1 MYLLRLA
8 LLTLL
13 AVVTVTPVASAA
25 DLSGRIQRIRIRD
38 KDKDAFEYR
47 TLVQTESGDPSGT
60 GSMDVTVTGLETGD
74 TSVVKTKSKKTQV
87 LATATAR
94 FARNKPYEKKY
105 TVIVSMRSL
114 AAPTV
119 TVPWTVQLD
128 RCEADCLWTEDTL
141 PDGTAVRVR
150 LTTTEE
156 RGGSDEL
163 TADLRVAP
171 AGSPEWTFASV
182 QFETVDEL
190 ADEVVAGDLG
200 EGPVYRTNWRSK
212 RWSTADDAVQIDVAL
227 LNPDGSTDA
236 ASDFAVLELGDGSG
250 LVEATIQPRALGGY
264 TADFWTQATP
274 DAPVGSVFA
283 EVSDADTDEVL
294 GELDLDSPAET
305 TAILST
311 ALPAALVPGQPVT
324 GTVTLYAGSKLYLAE
339 SLSFELVPGTL
350 DLASAST
357 GPVALHQAGV
367 YALADGS
374 FELAF
379 SVVGDAAELI
389 THAVVV
395 INMAVGSWSILDA
408 AVETQW
414 QRWSGVVQTSAT
426 PKSFGVDAQ
435 VRDLDGGWID
445 GWTFD
450 VQAQF
455 GTGTR
460 STAGSS
466 STKAE
471 LL

>member
-1 MYLLRLA
+1 MHLLRLA

-25 DLSGRIQRIRIRD
+25 DFSGRIRRIRIREETGGTS
-38 KDKDAFEYR
+38 FR

-60 GSMDVTVTGLETGD
+60 GSMDVSVTGLETGD
-74 TSVVKTKSKKTQV
+74 TSVVKTKSKETQV
-87 LATATAR
+87 LATATAS
-94 FARNKPYEKKY
+94 FARAHPYEKKY
-105 TVIVSMRSL
+105 TVIVSMMRL
-114 AAPTV
+114 ADPTV

-128 RCEADCLWTEDTL
+128 RCAADCPWIEDTL

-150 LTTTEE
+150 LTTTEQLD
-156 RGGSDEL
+156 GSDML
-163 TADLRVAP
+163 SADLRLVP
-171 AGSPEWTFASV
+171 GDVVTWTYGSV
-182 QFETVDEL
+182 QFESADEL
-190 ADEVVAGDLG
+190 GDEVVAGDLG
-200 EGPVYRTNWRSK
+200 EGPVYRTDWRSK
-212 RWSTADDAVQIDVAL
+212 RWSSADDAVQIDVSL

-236 ASDFAVLELGDGSG
+236 ATDFAVPELGDETG
-250 LVEATIQPRALGGY
+250 LVEATIQPRAAGGY
-264 TADFWTQATP
+264 TADFWTQATA

-311 ALPAALVPGQPVT
+311 ALPAALVPGQSVT
-324 GTVTLYAGSKLYLAE
+324 ATVTLYAGGKLYLAE
-339 SLSFELVPGTL
+339 SLSFDLVPGTL
-350 DLASAST
+350 DLSSASD
-357 GPVALHQAGV
+357 GPVALHRAGV

-395 INMAVGSWSILDA
+395 VNVAVGSWSILDA

-414 QRWSGVVQTSAT
+414 QRWSGVVQTSAA

-435 VRDLDGGWID
+435 VRDLEGFTID
-445 GWTFD
+445 GWNFD
-450 VQAQF
+450 VRARLGF
-455 GTGTR
+455 GTR
-460 STAGSS
+460 QTASQADGR
-466 STKAE
+466 TE